1 MDNNNN
7 NNYQPYDPN
16 QQPNQYYQPDA
27 QQQKQYY
34 QAPDAQQQNQYYQ
47 APDAPQQNQYYQMPN
62 APVQPTE
69 EKASVGLAIL
79 SFLIPLAGL
88 IIFLTKK
95 DEKPKTA
102 KVSGICALVSF
113 IINIAF
119 SVIMTVTGGL
129 LAGSLADDAI
139 DDIYDDDSAYS
150 DIIGSDDGEST
161 IVTDGVLGDYTCV
174 IKDAYQTTDYEG
186 NDAVVVTFDFTNN
199 STEAISFDVAL
210 YATVYQDGVELDY
223 AYIGDDEIDNS
234 SYTDIKPGTTLEVC
248 EAYELRNTT
257 SDIEVEVEELFSL
270 TDEKVCATFSFE
282 D

>member
-27 QQQKQYY
+27 QQQ
-34 QAPDAQQQNQYYQ
+34 
-47 APDAPQQNQYYQMPN
+47 NQYYQMPN

-79 SFLIPLAGL
+79 SFFIPLAGL
-88 IIFLTKK
+88 IIFLV
-95 DEKPKTA
+95 DREKRPKTA

-113 IINIAF
+113 IISIAF

-129 LAGSLADDAI
+129 LAGSLTDDAI
-139 DDIYDDDSAYS
+139 DDMFDDDSAYS
-150 DIIGSDDGEST
+150 DTIDAENGEST

-199 STEAISFDVAL
+199 STETISFDVAL
-210 YATVYQDGVELDY
+210 YAAVYQDGVELDY

-257 SDIEVEVEELFSL
+257 SDIEVEVEEFFSL
-270 TDEKVCATFSFE
+270 TDEKVCATFNFG